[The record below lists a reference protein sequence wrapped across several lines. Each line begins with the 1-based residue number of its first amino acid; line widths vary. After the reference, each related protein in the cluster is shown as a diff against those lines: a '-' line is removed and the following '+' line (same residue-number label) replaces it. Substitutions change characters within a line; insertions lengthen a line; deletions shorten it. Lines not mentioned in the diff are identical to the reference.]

1 MSSWKRNLSGI
12 GLLLLVGSLAG
23 CERSVADALV
33 TDTDSVLEIRKEVT
47 AAGGASSPVTAIA
60 EPTGFATLT
69 GAFTVKGSVK
79 PKPGLI
85 ASGEHAKICSPDD
98 SPLVNRSL
106 QVGANNGLANVAI
119 WLTKPRKVPKTDAW
133 INPEYYTAERQTAE
147 LTGENGFDQK
157 NCMFLTRTFAMQ
169 NTQKLQIIN
178 SDPIG
183 HNTKIEGD
191 PAGRAAGAN
200 PNVGANSSVMYE
212 PIGHSNQPF
221 KVSCSIHNWMDA
233 YMLVRPNPF
242 FAVSDANGDFE
253 IPHIPAGVNLEFRVS
268 HEGRFLDEK
277 NGRVVLTLNDEP
289 LPIKSGRIKLS
300 GINPGD
306 ELKLKFVLDAK
317 ANDWQ

>member
-12 GLLLLVGSLAG
+12 GLLLLLGVLAG
-23 CERSVADALV
+23 CERSVADAL
-33 TDTDSVLEIRKEVT
+33 DTDSDSVLTIRKEVT

-119 WLTKPRKVPKTDAW
+119 WLTKPRNVPKTDAW
-133 INPEYYTAERQTAE
+133 INPVYYTAERQTAE

-169 NTQKLQIIN
+169 NTQKLQILN

-191 PAGRAAGAN
+191 PGGGAAGAN

-212 PIGHSNQPF
+212 PIGYSNQPF

-233 YMLVRPNPF
+233 WMLVRPNPF
-242 FAVSDANGDFE
+242 FAVSDANGKFG
-253 IPHIPAGVNLEFRVS
+253 IPHIPAGVKLEFRVS
-268 HEGRFLDEK
+268 HEGRYLDEK
-277 NGRVVLTLNDEP
+277 NGRVKLTLNGEE

-306 ELKLKFVLDAK
+306 KLELKFVLDAK

>member
-1 MSSWKRNLSGI
+1 MTIHSGQLDTRAMPPI
-12 GLLLLVGSLAG
+12 RKWSIV
-23 CERSVADALV
+23 ETHEVPRDSVTKLV
-33 TDTDSVLEIRKEVT
+33 T
-47 AAGGASSPVTAIA
+47 
-60 EPTGFATLT
+60 
-69 GAFTVKGSVK
+69 
-79 PKPGLI
+79 
-85 ASGEHAKICSPDD
+85 
-98 SPLVNRSL
+98 N
-106 QVGANNGLANVAI
+106 
-119 WLTKPRKVPKTDAW
+119 W
-133 INPEYYTAERQTAE
+133 
-147 LTGENGFDQK
+147 
-157 NCMFLTRTFAMQ
+157 Q

-191 PAGRAAGAN
+191 PGGGAAGAN

-212 PIGHSNQPF
+212 PIGYSNQPF

-242 FAVSDANGDFE
+242 FAISDGNGDFE

-268 HEGRFLDEK
+268 HEGRYLDEK

>member
-47 AAGGASSPVTAIA
+47 AAGGASSPVIAIA

-133 INPEYYTAERQTAE
+133 INPEYYTSERQTAE
-147 LTGENGFDQK
+147 KEFDQK

-169 NTQKLQIIN
+169 NTQKLKILN

-191 PAGRAAGAN
+191 PGGGAAGAN

-212 PIGHSNQPF
+212 PIGYSNQPF

>member
-1 MSSWKRNLSGI
+1 MSSWKRNLSGF
-12 GLLLLVGSLAG
+12 GLLLLLGLLAG
-23 CERSVADALV
+23 CERSVADALD
-33 TDTDSVLEIRKEVT
+33 TDTDSAREIRREVEVT
-47 AAGGASSPVTAIA
+47 GGAGSTVAATA
-60 EPTGFATLT
+60 EPTGFATLS
-69 GAFTVKGSVK
+69 GHFEVDGSFK
-79 PKPGLI
+79 LRPGLI

-157 NCMFLTRTFAMQ
+157 NCMFRTRTFAMQ

-191 PAGRAAGAN
+191 PGGGAAGAN

-212 PIGHSNQPF
+212 PIGYSNQPF

-233 YMLVRPNPF
+233 WMLVRPNPF
-242 FAVSDANGDFE
+242 FAVSDANGNFE
-253 IPHIPAGVNLEFRVS
+253 ILHVPAGVKLEFRVS

-277 NGRVVLTLNDEP
+277 NGRVALELNGEP